1 VRTVHTLRPCGRPAI
16 DFATSRAQAM
26 KSWATGLSVRF
37 FRVRIPTGLPPVG
50 MLMGKALISGF
61 PAENLNTEAGT
72 IVRKRP
78 LASRALRA
86 GMEEVTSA
94 ARGRSSPL
102 ARKASTTIAPSDCPV
117 AAASKARP
125 SSRQA

>member
-1 VRTVHTLRPCGRPAI
+1 
-16 DFATSRAQAM
+16 
-26 KSWATGLSVRF
+26 
-37 FRVRIPTGLPPVG
+37 
-50 MLMGKALISGF
+50 MGKALISGF

-72 IVRKRP
+72 IARKRP

-102 ARKASTTIAPSDCPV
+102 ARAHVGIYAFREPFLQEFAVLPPGRLEREESLEQLRALEAGHRIRVVETQYGGFGVDTPEDLER
-117 AAASKARP
+117 ARALLG
-125 SSRQA
+125 QAGS